1 VARLKHR
8 NVVTVYTADEADGLL
23 YLAMEYVAGE
33 DLAALLERERRLDAL
48 RVVALLTPVADA
60 LDTAHAAQLVHRDV
74 KPSNLLVTAPGTS
87 TESVTLLDFG
97 ISRILDDDSE
107 ITRTGEIVGTI
118 AYCSPE
124 QLSHQ
129 PVGGACD
136 QYSLACVAYECLT
149 GEIPFPREGQLAL
162 MAAHLTA
169 PPPRAT
175 ARRPDVP
182 SDVDGVL
189 ARAMAKDPAAR
200 YPTCTAFVTALLEAV
215 TGTGSR
221 AHPEFPDPPALAHG
235 TATRPAAH
243 PDFLGLRV
251 GWRSTPEP
259 GPLVARLTATG
270 PLAVR
275 ADPGA
280 AAGLV
285 RWLLAQAVARHAL
298 RDLCLVGVLA
308 PVPDENW
315 LWVGWLPHARPST
328 PPLAGPHVATTPD
341 AAADLSGRLGALA
354 GARDAPFPRVLAV
367 LDSRLVTVDLAAL
380 ERVGRV
386 GIHVIAL
393 LPPGTPTPYGMS
405 TLDVEGDRC
414 RLSQAGQP
422 LLTGQLETVSTAYVR
437 ALSEDL
443 PDA

>member
-1 VARLKHR
+1 
-8 NVVTVYTADEADGLL
+8 
-23 YLAMEYVAGE
+23 
-33 DLAALLERERRLDAL
+33 
-48 RVVALLTPVADA
+48 
-60 LDTAHAAQLVHRDV
+60 
-74 KPSNLLVTAPGTS
+74 VTAPGTI

-129 PVGGACD
+129 GVGGACD

-175 ARRPDVP
+175 TRRPDLS

-200 YPTCTAFVTALLEAV
+200 YPSCTAFVTALVEAV

-221 AHPEFPDPPALAHG
+221 AHRDFPDPSALANG

-243 PDFLGLRV
+243 PDFLSLRV
-251 GWRSTPEP
+251 GWRSAPEP
-259 GPLVARLTATG
+259 GPLVARLPATG

-275 ADPGA
+275 ADPAA

-285 RWLLAQAVARHAL
+285 RWLLAQAVASHAL

-341 AAADLSGRLGALA
+341 AAADLIGRLATLA
-354 GARDAPFPRVLAV
+354 GARPSPLPRVLAV
-367 LDSRLVTVDLAAL
+367 LDSRLVTVDLGGL
-380 ERVGRV
+380 DRVARA

-393 LPPGTPTPYGMS
+393 LPPGTPAPYGMS
-405 TLDVEGDRC
+405 TLDVDGGGC

-422 LLTGQLETVSTAYVR
+422 VLTGQLETVSTAYVR